1 MEITAKLNRAIEA
14 HIESNLDQYIQFG
27 EFEPSLSAL
36 RNTVRLIEDYSD
48 ASYMYEAIDGDSEFA
63 RDLYLLAFD
72 REYYIHSSMI
82 LSLRKMLIDN
92 ASRILCKYE
101 HLAWRLWDDNLGID
115 QSPGEPDINV
125 QMPELRAM
133 GKLIADFETE
143 FTKA

>member
-14 HIESNLDQYIQFG
+14 HIEANVDQYIQFG
-27 EFEPSLSAL
+27 EFDPSLSAL

-48 ASYMYEAIDGDSEFA
+48 TSYLYEAIDGDA
-63 RDLYLLAFD
+63 DIAKDLYHLAFD
-72 REYYIHSSMI
+72 RDYYIHSS
-82 LSLRKMLIDN
+82 LVLLLRKRLIDN
-92 ASRILCKYE
+92 ASRILCNYE

-125 QMPELRAM
+125 QMPELKAL

-143 FTKA
+143 FAKA

>member
-14 HIESNLDQYIQFG
+14 HIESNVDQYIQFG
-27 EFEPSLSAL
+27 EFDPSLSAL

-48 ASYMYEAIDGDSEFA
+48 TSYLYEAIDGDA
-63 RDLYLLAFD
+63 DIAKDLYHLAFD
-72 REYYIHSSMI
+72 RDYYIHSS
-82 LSLRKMLIDN
+82 LVLLLRKRLIDN

-125 QMPELRAM
+125 QMPELKAL

-143 FTKA
+143 FAKA

>member
-1 MEITAKLNRAIEA
+1 MKITAKLNRAIEA

-82 LSLRKMLIDN
+82 LSLPKMLIDN

-101 HLAWRLWDDNLGID
+101 NFAWRLWDDNIGID

-125 QMPELRAM
+125 QMPELREL

-143 FTKA
+143 FAKV

>member
-14 HIESNLDQYIQFG
+14 HIEANIDQYIQFG

-48 ASYMYEAIDGDSEFA
+48 TSYLYEAIDGDAEIA
-63 RDLYLLAFD
+63 KDLYLLAFD
-72 REYYIHSSMI
+72 RDYYEESPMV
-82 LSLRKMLIDN
+82 LKLRKRLIDN

-101 HLAWRLWDDNLGID
+101 HLAWRIWDENLGID
-115 QSPGEPDINV
+115 QSPDEPHISV
-125 QMPELRAM
+125 QMPELKAL

-143 FTKA
+143 FSKA

>member
-14 HIESNLDQYIQFG
+14 HIESNVDQYIQFG
-27 EFEPSLSAL
+27 EFDPSLSAL

-48 ASYMYEAIDGDSEFA
+48 TSYLYEAIDGDA
-63 RDLYLLAFD
+63 DIAKDLYHLAFD
-72 REYYIHSSMI
+72 RDHYIHSS
-82 LSLRKMLIDN
+82 LVLLLRKRLIDN
-92 ASRILCKYE
+92 ASRILCNYE

-125 QMPELRAM
+125 QMPELREL

-143 FTKA
+143 FAKV

>member
-14 HIESNLDQYIQFG
+14 HIEANVDQYIQFG
-27 EFEPSLSAL
+27 EFDPSLSAL

-48 ASYMYEAIDGDSEFA
+48 TSYLYEAIDGDDEIA

-72 REYYIHSSMI
+72 REYYQESPVVLI
-82 LSLRKMLIDN
+82 LRKRLIDN

-101 HLAWRLWDDNLGID
+101 HFAWRLWDDNLGID

-125 QMPELRAM
+125 QMPELKAL

-143 FTKA
+143 FFRV